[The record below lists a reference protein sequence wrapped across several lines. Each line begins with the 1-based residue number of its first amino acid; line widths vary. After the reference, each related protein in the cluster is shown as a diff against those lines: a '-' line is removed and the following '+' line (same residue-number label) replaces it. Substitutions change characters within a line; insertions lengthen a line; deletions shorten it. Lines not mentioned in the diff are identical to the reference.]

1 MGKKKHPSSPSPS
14 SSLSK
19 SPPVSSSDPPGS
31 VTPRSPG
38 APVDQVE
45 CSPSCESS
53 PDSATLS
60 AQATLSVEA
69 SPDLSGPSDSDNLVS
84 VTVASATITGQ
95 SNPSASSAK
104 TTTPPLALP
113 RPLAPLTYHQTRQSP

>member
-14 SSLSK
+14 SSPSK
-19 SPPVSSSDPPGS
+19 SPPVSSSDLPGS

-38 APVDQVE
+38 APIDQVE

-60 AQATLSVEA
+60 AQATPYVEA
-69 SPDLSGPSDSDNLVS
+69 SPDLSGLSDSDNLAS
-84 VTVASATITGQ
+84 MTVASATIPGQ

-104 TTTPPLALP
+104 TTSTSDLP
-113 RPLAPLTYHQTRQSP
+113 